1 MADGRGGAEGH
12 GVPLLGL
19 SWIVAL
25 ARRRP
30 GRLAGLTLAVAMAVL
45 LTASLGAFFTASRA
59 RMTNDAIASV
69 PVDWQIQLR
78 PGTDVAHAT
87 RVVASADG
95 VARTMAV
102 LYGDTTGFRAGA
114 ASTGVRT
121 TGPGVVLGLPSN
133 YASAFPG
140 EIRPL
145 IGARDG
151 VLLAQQTAANLGA
164 TVGSEISIGR
174 RGLPRASVTVDG
186 IVDLPAADSLF
197 QSIGAPPGSAP
208 TAPPD
213 NVVLVAAA
221 RFAELFPEGT
231 PGVTTQLHVELAR
244 DLPAD
249 PGAAFVDVTGRAR
262 NLEAALSG
270 TVLIGDNIG
279 ARLSAARS
287 DAVYA
292 QLLFLFLGIPG
303 VIVAALLASVVAAAG
318 RDRRRREQALLRL
331 RGAAPRLIVALAA
344 AEALAVGVAGVLL
357 GLAGAAVVG
366 RIAFGTARFG
376 VTNAQALVWLAVS
389 VVVGVGLAAL
399 TIVGPAIS
407 DAHAL
412 TVGAARADIG
422 RPRRPLW
429 SRLYLDV
436 VLLGAGALVYAQAAR
451 SGYQVVLAPEGVPTI
466 SVSTFT
472 LLAPALLWGGAAL
485 LAWRLGSLVLERGR
499 LILEP
504 LARPVAGRLAG
515 VVSASMSRQ
524 RRSLSRATVLMAVT
538 ASFAVAIA
546 VFNTTYAAQ
555 AEVDAQLTNGA
566 DVSATTTTLTGLPEG
581 TARRATALPGVTSVA
596 AMQHRFAYVGNDLQ
610 DLYGIDPSTIGATTP
625 MSDAFFGNG
634 DVAGT
639 LATLATH
646 PDGVL
651 VSEETVHDFQLHEGD
666 TVRLRLEFASDG
678 RYHVVPFLFVGV
690 AREFPT
696 APRDS
701 FIVANAAYVARQTG
715 TGSVQTLLVR
725 TDAPPPVVAER
736 IRRLLGPASGAT
748 VQDIETQR
756 RVTLSSLTAIDLHG
770 LTRLELAFA
779 LATAVACSG
788 LVLAIGIGERRR
800 SYAIASA
807 LGART
812 RQLSSFVWT
821 EAAFVIV
828 VGVALGALTGWGIA
842 QVLVKILTGVFDP
855 PPGSLSVPWGYL
867 AAVLGA
873 IAAAAAIAGS
883 AAIRSV
889 RRPQPEVLRDL

>member
-1 MADGRGGAEGH
+1 
-12 GVPLLGL
+12 LLGL
-19 SWIVAL
+19 SWIAGLV
-25 ARRRP
+25 RRRP
-30 GRLAGLTLAVAMAVL
+30 GRLAGLALAVAMAVL

-69 PVDWQIQLR
+69 PVDWQVPLS

-87 RVVASADG
+87 DVVASATG
-95 VARTMAV
+95 VVKTLPV
-102 LYGDTTGFRAGA
+102 LYGDTTGFRAGTPA
-114 ASTGVRT
+114 TGVQT
-121 TGPGVVLGLPSN
+121 TGPGVVLGIPPG

-174 RGLPRASVTVDG
+174 PGLPRVRATVDG

-197 QSIGAPPGSAP
+197 QSIGAAPGSAP

-213 NVVLVAAA
+213 NVALLPAV
-221 RFAELFPEGT
+221 RFAELFPAGT

-244 DLPAD
+244 TLPAD

-270 TVLIGDNIG
+270 TGLVGDNIG
-279 ARLSAARS
+279 ARLDAARS

-292 QLLFLFLGIPG
+292 QLLFLFLGVPG
-303 VIVAALLASVVAAAG
+303 VIVAGLLAAVVAATG
-318 RDRRRREQALLRL
+318 RERRRRELALLRL
-331 RGAAPRLIVALAA
+331 RGATRRMIVGLAG
-344 AEALAVGVAGVLL
+344 AEAFAVGTAGVLL
-357 GLAGAAVVG
+357 GLAGAALVG
-366 RIAFGTARFG
+366 RVAFGTPRFG
-376 VTNAQALVWLAVS
+376 ATSAQALVWLAVS
-389 VVVGVGLAAL
+389 VVVGIGLAAL
-399 TIVGPAIS
+399 TIVGPALS
-407 DAHAL
+407 DARAL
-412 TVGAARADIG
+412 SVGAARAEIG
-422 RPRRPLW
+422 HSRRPLW
-429 SRLYLDV
+429 SRLYLDL
-436 VLLGAGALVYAQAAR
+436 VLLGAGALVYWQAVR

-466 SVSTFT
+466 SISTFT

-499 LILEP
+499 RLLEG
-504 LARPVAGRLAG
+504 LVRPVAGGLAG

-524 RRSLSRATVLMAVT
+524 RRLLSRATVLMALT
-538 ASFAVAIA
+538 ASFALGIA

-566 DVSATTTTLTGLPEG
+566 DVSATTTTPEGLPPG
-581 TARRATALPGVTSVA
+581 TAERVSALPGVASVA
-596 AMQHRFAYVGNDLQ
+596 VMQHRFAYVGNDLQ

-634 DVAGT
+634 DAAAT
-639 LATLATH
+639 LATLRAR

-666 TVRLRLEFASDG
+666 TMRLRLQVASDG
-678 RYHVVPFLFVGV
+678 RYHEVPFVFVGV

-696 APRDS
+696 APHDS
-701 FIVANAAYVARQTG
+701 FIVANAAYVARRTG
-715 TGSVQTLLVR
+715 TGSLQTLLVR
-725 TDAPPPVVAER
+725 TDAPPPAVAER
-736 IRRLLGPASGAT
+736 IRTLLGPASGAT
-748 VQDIETQR
+748 VRDIQTQR
-756 RVTLSSLTAIDLHG
+756 RVTLSSLTAVDLRG

-779 LATAVACSG
+779 LAMAAACSG
-788 LVLAIGIGERRR
+788 LVLAIGISERRR

-821 EAAFVIV
+821 EAAFVNV
-828 VGVALGALTGWGIA
+828 VGVVVGALTGWGIA

-867 AAVLGA
+867 TTVL
-873 IAAAAAIAGS
+873 AAIAGAVVIAGSS
-883 AAIRSV
+883 ALRSV
-889 RRPQPEVLRDL
+889 RRPQPQVLRDL

>member
-1 MADGRGGAEGH
+1 M
-12 GVPLLGL
+12 VGL
-19 SWIVAL
+19 SWIAGLV
-25 ARRRP
+25 RRRS
-30 GRLAGLTLAVAMAVL
+30 GRLIGLAVAVAMAVL

-59 RMTNDAIASV
+59 RMTSDAVASV
-69 PVDWQIQLR
+69 PVDWQVRLA
-78 PGTDVAHAT
+78 PGTEVSNAMHIVRST
-87 RVVASADG
+87 PG
-95 VARTMAV
+95 VERTFPVGYA
-102 LYGDTTGFRAGA
+102 DTTGTRAGTGA
-114 ASTGVRT
+114 TGVRT
-121 TGPGVVLGLPSN
+121 TGPGVVLGLPPG

-174 RGLPRASVTVDG
+174 PGLPRARVAVDG

-197 QSIGAPPGSAP
+197 QSIGAAPGSAP

-213 NVVLVAAA
+213 NVVLLPAV
-221 RFAELFPEGT
+221 RFAELFPPGT
-231 PGVTTQLHVELAR
+231 AGITTQLHVALAR
-244 DLPAD
+244 TLPAD

-270 TVLIGDNIG
+270 TGLVGDNIG
-279 ARLSAARS
+279 ARLDAARS

-292 QLLFLFLGIPG
+292 QLLFLFLGVPG
-303 VIVAALLASVVAAAG
+303 VIVAALLAAVFAAAG
-318 RDRRRREQALLRL
+318 RERRRRDQALLRL
-331 RGAAPRLIVALAA
+331 RGATPRLNVGLVG
-344 AEALAVGVAGVLL
+344 AEALADGAAGVLL
-357 GLAGAAVVG
+357 GLAGAAAIG
-366 RIAFGTARFG
+366 RVAFGTVRFG
-376 VTNAQALVWLAVS
+376 ATNAQALVWLAVS
-389 VVVGVGLAAL
+389 VVVGIGLAAL

-407 DAHAL
+407 DARSL

-429 SRLYLDV
+429 SRLYLDL
-436 VLLGAGALVYAQAAR
+436 VLLGAGALVYGQAVR

-466 SVSTFT
+466 SVGTFT

-485 LAWRLGSLVLERGR
+485 LAWRLASLVLERGR
-499 LILEP
+499 SLLER
-504 LARPVAGRLAG
+504 LARPVAGGLAG

-524 RRSLSRATVLMAVT
+524 RRLLSRATVLMALT
-538 ASFAVAIA
+538 ASFALAIA

-555 AEVDAQLTNGA
+555 AQVDAQLTNGA
-566 DVSATTTTLTGLPEG
+566 DVSATTTTLTGLPPG
-581 TARRATALPGVTSVA
+581 IVRRVAAIPGVASIA
-596 AMQHRFAYVGNDLQ
+596 SMQHRFAYVGNDLQ
-610 DLYGIDPSTIGATTP
+610 DLYGIDPSTIGVTTP

-634 DVAGT
+634 DASAT
-639 LATLATH
+639 LATLESH
-646 PDGVL
+646 RDGVL
-651 VSEETVHDFQLHEGD
+651 VSEETVHDFQLHAGD
-666 TVRLRLEFASDG
+666 MVRLRLQFASDG
-678 RYHVVPFLFVGV
+678 RYHLVPFVFVGV

-715 TGSVQTLLVR
+715 TGSVQTVLVR
-725 TDAPPPVVAER
+725 ADAPPPVVAQR
-736 IRRLLGPASGAT
+736 IRTLLGPASGAT

-779 LATAVACSG
+779 LAMAAACSG

-807 LGART
+807 LGAST

-821 EAAFVIV
+821 EAAFVTV
-828 VGVALGALTGWGIA
+828 VGVVLGALTGWGVA

-867 AAVLGA
+867 AAVLAA
-873 IAAAAAIAGS
+873 IAVAVAIAGS
-883 AAIRSV
+883 SALRSV
-889 RRPQPEVLRDL
+889 RRPQPQVLRDL